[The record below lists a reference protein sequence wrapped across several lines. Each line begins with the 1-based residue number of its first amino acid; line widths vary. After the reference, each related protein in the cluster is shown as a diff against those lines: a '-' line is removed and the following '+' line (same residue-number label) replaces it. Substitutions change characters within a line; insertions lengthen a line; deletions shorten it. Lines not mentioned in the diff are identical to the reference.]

1 MSRRPARETVAFAVA
16 LAAIA
21 ALGGVAAAN
30 VAASSPASA
39 SGPGSVG
46 AVADAP
52 PNATIDSDGERLV
65 VEQAADERISGTSNL
80 ESGTQVTVR
89 ARSSNGGSP
98 FLRSAVATV
107 NDDGSFATTFDF
119 GDVQVGTEFTVSVY
133 KNGTELASAPGVVGE
148 CAPNCGEPTGDAAF
162 TKNIYQTAAGDT
174 VEIGVDMT
182 GRDNATVRFGSDAT
196 NVVIPV
202 TVEDG
207 NGDGTVVLQ
216 FETAVDAPNAHGM
229 SAKAD
234 ADTVTVPQDVDRP
247 DSLAAGEYELS
258 LSLDTRTE
266 PVEVDVA
273 TVILQEGSDAPPTT
287 RGGDAGTTT
296 VGTIYGTAA
305 TSTPDG
311 DGGVSMTTVGALA
324 VGGVLAILGVVAL
337 VGDFD

>member
-21 ALGGVAAAN
+21 AVGGVAAAS
-30 VAASSPASA
+30 VAAGAPANDA
-39 SGPGSVG
+39 DPGSVG
-46 AVADAP
+46 TVADAP
-52 PNATIDSDGERLV
+52 PNATIEYDGERLV
-65 VEQAADERISGTSNL
+65 VEQADERRIAGTSNL
-80 ESGTQVTVR
+80 ENGSQVTIR
-89 ARSSNGGSP
+89 ARSTGGSP

-107 NDDGSFATTFDF
+107 NEDGSFAATFDF
-119 GDVQVGTEFTVSVY
+119 QDVQDGTEFTVSVY
-133 KNGTELASAPGVVGE
+133 KNGTELASTTGVVGE
-148 CAPNCGEPTGDAAF
+148 CAPNCGDPTGDAEFAR
-162 TKNIYQTAAGDT
+162 NIYQSTAGDA
-174 VEIGVDMT
+174 VEIGVEMS
-182 GRDNATVRFGSDAT
+182 GRETATVVFGSEAT

-207 NGDGTVVLQ
+207 NGDGTVVIQ

-234 ADTVTVPQDVDRP
+234 ADAVSVPQDVDRP
-247 DSLAAGEYELS
+247 DSLAAGEYQLS

-287 RGGDAGTTT
+287 RGGDAGSTT

-311 DGGVSMTTVGALA
+311 DGGGVSMTTVGALA